1 MLSGCSPH
9 SRRIFLATAL
19 FATHFAVCQTPEVT
33 LPAGTPLPVSID
45 DHLPMRVGQPVRAH
59 LLYPVYVDNTLILPE
74 KTIVT
79 GTVTELHANRSQ
91 RNNARLNG
99 DFTPFHTPVV
109 SFDGITLPDG
119 TKLQMTT
126 NTATDGA
133 LLYRLVAPPPRK
145 GGFIRKQ
152 YDTGM
157 QVLRGQLDT
166 ITAPHKGDRLLQ
178 LFYHQLPYHPER
190 IESGTAWTVE
200 TTAPIEI
207 PAQPAFPAAAAAP
220 DKTKPPTAHDS
231 QQSWLIQAYLG
242 KEMTSATA
250 KVGEPI
256 KATVAEPI
264 YNPDH
269 TIAVPQGATLVG
281 AITKAKSARSFG
293 RAGTLGFDFN
303 QLILPDGDTQN
314 VQSELK
320 GVDSASTVDLE
331 MNSEGKVQPKP
342 QDKIVVPLLL
352 ALLATRPLDED
363 RDFQGGRNF
372 LGANGFGLVG
382 NIIGLAG
389 GSKYVATGIGAYGTA
404 VSLYRRWIA
413 SGHQVSFP
421 RDARIVLQTTPRK
434 SAVLKPAS
442 R

>member
-1 MLSGCSPH
+1 MS
-9 SRRIFLATAL
+9 
-19 FATHFAVCQTPEVT
+19 FAACQTPAIT
-33 LPAGTPLPVSID
+33 LSAGTPLPVGID
-45 DHLPMRVGQPVRAH
+45 GHIPMRAGEPIRAH
-59 LLYPVYVDNTLILPE
+59 LLYPVYAGNTLILPE

-79 GTVTELHANRSQ
+79 GTVIELRANRVR

-109 SFDGITLPDG
+109 GFTGITLPDG
-119 TKLQMTT
+119 TALQVKTG
-126 NTATDGA
+126 TARDGA
-133 LLYRLVAPPPRK
+133 PVYRLVAPPPRK
-145 GGFIRKQ
+145 GGFIRRQ

-157 QVLRGQLDT
+157 QILRGQLEV

-178 LFYHQLPYHPER
+178 LFYRQLPYHPER

-200 TTAPIEI
+200 TAAPVEV
-207 PAQPAFPAAAAAP
+207 PAQSAFPAAATAL
-220 DKTKPPTAHDS
+220 DKAKPPAASDP
-231 QQSWLIQAYLG
+231 QQGWLVQAYLG
-242 KEMTSATA
+242 EELSSSNA

-264 YNPDH
+264 YNADH

-281 AITKAKSARSFG
+281 AVTKAKPARSFG

-303 QLILPDGDTQN
+303 QLILPDGHAQN

-320 GVDSASTVDLE
+320 GVDSSSTVELQ

-342 QDKIVVPLLL
+342 QDRIVVPLIL

-363 RDFQGGRNF
+363 REFQGGRNF
-372 LGANGFGLVG
+372 VGANGFGLVG
-382 NIIGLAG
+382 NIVGLAG

-421 RDARIVLQTTPRK
+421 RDTRLVLQTTARR

>member
-1 MLSGCSPH
+1 
-9 SRRIFLATAL
+9 
-19 FATHFAVCQTPEVT
+19 
-33 LPAGTPLPVSID
+33 LPVSID
-45 DHLPMRVGQPVRAH
+45 DHMPMHAGQPVRAH
-59 LLYPVYVDNTLILPE
+59 LLYPVYVDNILILPE

-109 SFDGITLPDG
+109 GFTGITLPDG
-119 TKLQMTT
+119 TTLQMTT
-126 NTATDGA
+126 GTATDGA
-133 LLYRLVAPPPRK
+133 PLYRLVAPPPRK

-157 QVLRGQLDT
+157 QILHGQLET
-166 ITAPHKGDRLLQ
+166 ITAPHKSDRLLQ

-190 IESGTAWTVE
+190 VEGGTAWTVE
-200 TTAPIEI
+200 TTTPIEI
-207 PAQPAFPAAAAAP
+207 PAQPAFSVATETEA
-220 DKTKPPTAHDS
+220 DKTKPPTATDS

-242 KEMTSATA
+242 KELTSATA

-256 KATVAEPI
+256 KAIVAEPI

-281 AITKAKSARSFG
+281 AITKAKSARSFA
-293 RAGTLGFDFN
+293 RSGTLGFDFN
-303 QLILPDGDTQN
+303 QLILPDGYTQN

-342 QDKIVVPLLL
+342 QDKIVVPLIL

-372 LGANGFGLVG
+372 TGANGFGLVG
-382 NIIGLAG
+382 NIVGLAG

-404 VSLYRRWIA
+404 ISLYRRWIA
-413 SGHQVSFP
+413 SGHQVTFP
-421 RDARIVLQTTPRK
+421 RDTRIVLQTTARK

>member
-1 MLSGCSPH
+1 MHSG
-9 SRRIFLATAL
+9 RTRYVRQAILAYAL
-19 FATHFAVCQTPEVT
+19 FAAHFAACQIPAVS

-45 DHLPMRVGQPVRAH
+45 EHLPMRAGQSVCAR
-59 LLYPVYVDNTLILPE
+59 LLYPVYVDNILILPE
-74 KTIVT
+74 KTVIT
-79 GTVTELHANRSQ
+79 GTVTELRANRAQ

-109 SFDGITLPDG
+109 GFDGITLPDG
-119 TKLQMTT
+119 TALQVTT
-126 NTATDGA
+126 DTATDGA
-133 LLYRLVAPPPRK
+133 PLYRLVAPPPRK

-157 QVLRGQLDT
+157 QILHGQLDT

-178 LFYHQLPYHPER
+178 LFYRQLPYHPER

-200 TTAPIEI
+200 TTAPVEI
-207 PAQPAFPAAAAAP
+207 PAQPAFPVATSAS
-220 DKTKPPTAHDS
+220 DKPKPPVPDNA
-231 QQSWLIQAYLG
+231 QSWLIQAYLG
-242 KEMTSATA
+242 KELSSATA

-269 TIAVPQGATLVG
+269 TVAVPQGAILVG
-281 AITKAKSARSFG
+281 AVTKARPARSFG
-293 RAGTLGFDFN
+293 RSGTLGFDFN
-303 QLILPDGDTQN
+303 QLILPGGSAQN

-342 QDKIVVPLLL
+342 QDKIVVPLIL

-363 RDFQGGRNF
+363 HDFQAGRNF
-372 LGANGFGLVG
+372 TGANGFGLVG
-382 NIIGLAG
+382 NIVGLAG

-413 SGHQVSFP
+413 GGHQVSFP
-421 RDARIVLQTTPRK
+421 RDTRIVLQTTARN
-434 SAVLKPAS
+434 STVLKPSA